1 MILSHSCYTLIPIF
15 IITIGVLTACNAAK
29 TTNNAEATTNME
41 NTDATEVNSN
51 SKIIDENEINDD
63 NNDPYLDIKEVKPFP
78 KECEH
83 IRNNDPLF
91 DTCSNSYAVLCTNKL
106 DQSFIKFTSNDY
118 KFTSNNYFITVA
130 IGTTF
135 NHGPTNFVL
144 PIFPSLWENDNKITT
159 FSPLVINITSA
170 SSALYTRD
178 SITIQ
183 KGDKI
188 YLELT
193 IPYIQL
199 KELPIFSYR
208 INLSDRISLQANK
221 KWECLSITEDE
232 NNNHIN
238 QWLTTTEANTLAK
251 IRDYRKWERVTE
263 RWIYIQNTN
272 TQADVDENERIVLLD
287 LDNAQRFRSNT
298 NDSKILK
305 ELAHELGVRIVLESF
320 NEDKSPHLF
329 TSDRINSVLE
339 PCKSSPLSQSCNT
352 HIDNYYNLSI
362 YKLLRAVYAGILISY
377 NINSI
382 DYKDTNS
389 DQKIISSIILSY
401 KLLYI
406 WYSKTCELVRSR
418 QDIATEFLKKD
429 DLNFINNDRHNSE
442 RILRIFNFEFQTYVI
457 ESYYT
462 GQLSNDAYYSILELV
477 DQSPGFQFI
486 LDHITYEHK
495 GAFDLSKF
503 RPRPFFGLNQPQG
516 SQNTHIQTQNATTGQ
531 AQSQASSVNIPTV
544 PSLIPAP
551 TETIPTEQ
559 RLTFKKSIK
568 TKKGKVEYLIFR
580 DSQLNTDCYVSM
592 LGNQEVLN
600 DAHYCIP
607 FSGDVKLLTHPT
619 ALTKTAESFK
629 HYTYCTNISFEKR
642 NIPGLAGF
650 FEAFNPSYYHSNLKR
665 FIDNPFQITKPQ
677 NKDKK
682 TDNCGG
688 TCRPHDVECVQNF
701 YSQTPDYACNLGE
714 ANRSGQLTTDML
726 DTCKLNNPFIT
737 YNQYKQY
744 NLKPGD
750 VFLTSS
756 AKQGERV
763 LHQYW
768 QVFDMNSLD
777 YQFNGTPEYVWE
789 YNTCRNTIG
798 QYGEPIVQVRDLSSK
813 DTYDVLYT
821 PIMQGMKVRDD
832 YCKAFNNTLINEARA
847 GHYALIDASS
857 PLLKKK

>member
-1 MILSHSCYTLIPIF
+1 MSKKYFKFWILCGILFLFQLSSCDSPNNKASSIEPVIANEIHTQNSNQTNPDSSVKFNAIPEIPAPPATPLNSPLKFSDRLSFEEFMKQYPCYSSKGDYEYYKEKLEKAVSNKRTIDDFYTGISFSHQTECSLQQHNTSYNYNYSTDEEYIDICDSYFCYDGPKDTPIATLLTPEWFFIKKDGEGGRDYIF
-15 IITIGVLTACNAAK
+15 I
-29 TTNNAEATTNME
+29 
-41 NTDATEVNSN
+41 
-51 SKIIDENEINDD
+51 
-63 NNDPYLDIKEVKPFP
+63 
-78 KECEH
+78 
-83 IRNNDPLF
+83 
-91 DTCSNSYAVLCTNKL
+91 
-106 DQSFIKFTSNDY
+106 
-118 KFTSNNYFITVA
+118 
-130 IGTTF
+130 
-135 NHGPTNFVL
+135 
-144 PIFPSLWENDNKITT
+144 
-159 FSPLVINITSA
+159 
-170 SSALYTRD
+170 
-178 SITIQ
+178 
-183 KGDKI
+183 
-188 YLELT
+188 
-193 IPYIQL
+193 
-199 KELPIFSYR
+199 
-208 INLSDRISLQANK
+208 
-221 KWECLSITEDE
+221 
-232 NNNHIN
+232 
-238 QWLTTTEANTLAK
+238 
-251 IRDYRKWERVTE
+251 
-263 RWIYIQNTN
+263 
-272 TQADVDENERIVLLD
+272 
-287 LDNAQRFRSNT
+287 RFRSHLDKPIKFDYLKNNIDIRIKNT
-298 NDSKILK
+298 YDTWSHNSEHDSLASVYVIKKMLRNKKTGLFDGSNSDSSIEELKPNATFWLKFRSPFLTEGSIHNYGIGIYDWILPLDLSK
-305 ELAHELGVRIVLESF
+305 RL
-320 NEDKSPHLF
+320 DP
-329 TSDRINSVLE
+329 
-339 PCKSSPLSQSCNT
+339 PKSSPEHPQPQESQNAATGQPAPSQDSEQNLQNIADKLFIRCETDDFDDNRSSTCVQTKLHNNYLYDAFFTKYPCFSENDFKYFNAIINGEDIFMGDYTEEDRWNDGIDYLNKEHTSACNNPAEHKT
-352 HIDNYYNLSI
+352 LT
-362 YKLLRAVYAGILISY
+362 KLLEPSDRLSY
-377 NINSI
+377 NDFKSKYPCLSDD
-382 DYKDTNS
+382 DYKSYLDNFNKGISTGTLKIVFESRIGLDYENGMACNS
-389 DQKIISSIILSY
+389 DQEI
-401 KLLYI
+401 
-406 WYSKTCELVRSR
+406 TP
-418 QDIATEFLKKD
+418 
-429 DLNFINNDRHNSE
+429 
-442 RILRIFNFEFQTYVI
+442 
-457 ESYYT
+457 
-462 GQLSNDAYYSILELV
+462 
-477 DQSPGFQFI
+477 SPS
-486 LDHITYEHK
+486 
-495 GAFDLSKF
+495 APS
-503 RPRPFFGLNQPQG
+503 QP
-516 SQNTHIQTQNATTGQ
+516 TA
-531 AQSQASSVNIPTV
+531 VNIPTV

-568 TKKGKVEYLIFR
+568 TKNGKVEYLIFR

-650 FEAFNPSYYHSNLKR
+650 FEAFNPSYYNSNLKR

-737 YNQYKQY
+737 FNQYKQY